1 MKDFREK
8 LALVPQLPGC
18 YQMKDAN
25 GEIIYVGKAKVLQN
39 RLKSYFT
46 GSHTGKTKALVENI
60 DDFEYIITSSELE
73 AFLLEINLI
82 KEYRPHYNIML
93 MDDKAYPYIYLTDEA
108 HPRLLLTRD
117 PAKFTK
123 KAKGKL
129 YGPYANGK
137 ACKDVVDV
145 LNKAFPLRKCNKIP
159 KKECLYYSLG
169 QCLGP
174 CINKVE
180 KEEYTKI
187 KQGIHAFLT
196 QENSNLEH
204 EIERKMYEASE
215 VQDFEKAITYRDILK
230 SLEIIHDRQKMTSDD
245 FGNRDVFGYFVE
257 DGYISIQVFHIRYGK
272 VIMRSGD
279 LFECVDDIDEILS
292 TYILEFYQIPSNI
305 LPDEVVVPQIV
316 DISLLESVIKTK
328 IVKPSIGD
336 KKKLVD
342 LVCDNCK
349 NNLKVKKQERLNR
362 IKKTITTTEEL
373 GKLLNIE
380 YPKRIELFD
389 NSNISGTSAVSAMV
403 CYVDGVPS
411 YKDYRKYIVK
421 TIVGADDFHTMIE
434 VITRRYKRLQEENKP
449 FPNLI
454 LVDGGAPQISAAKD
468 ALEQLGITSINL
480 AGLVK
485 DDNHHTRALV
495 NNQLVEIKIDKRSD
509 LFLLLEAM
517 QNEVHRFAITYFRKT
532 IAKSMTASTLDN
544 IKGIGKARKQKIL
557 EAFDNLD
564 DMKNASVEKYKSLG
578 IPKDVAEQIVL
589 ELNKGDN
596 HETN

>member
-1 MKDFREK
+1 MKDFKEK

-18 YQMKDAN
+18 YQMKDAS

-46 GSHTGKTKALVENI
+46 GSHSGKTKALVENI

-93 MDDKAYPYIYLTDEA
+93 MDDKAYPYIYLTDEV

-123 KAKGKL
+123 RAKGKL
-129 YGPYANGK
+129 YGPYANAK

-145 LNKAFPLRKCNKIP
+145 LNKAFPLRKCNNIP

-174 CINKVE
+174 CINKIE

-187 KQGIHAFLT
+187 KQDIHAFLT

-204 EIERKMYEASE
+204 EIEKKMYAASE
-215 VQDFEKAITYRDILK
+215 AQDFEKAISYRDILK
-230 SLEIIHDRQKMTSDD
+230 SLEIIHDKQKMTSQDY
-245 FGNRDVFGYFVE
+245 GNRDVFGYYVE

-292 TYILEFYQIPSNI
+292 TYILEFYQIPSNV

-316 DISLLESVIKTK
+316 DINLLESVIKTK
-328 IVKPSIGD
+328 IIKPAIGD

-373 GKLLNIE
+373 GNILNID

-411 YKDYRKYIVK
+411 FKDYRKYIVK

-434 VITRRYKRLQEENKP
+434 VITRRYKRLKEEGKP
-449 FPNLI
+449 YPNLI

-468 ALEQLGITSINL
+468 ALKQLGITEINL

-495 NNQLVEIKIDKRSD
+495 NDNLEEIAIDKRSD

-532 IAKSMTASTLDN
+532 IAKSMTASILDN
-544 IKGIGKARKQKIL
+544 IKGVGKARKQKIL
-557 EAFDNLD
+557 ESFDNLD
-564 DMKNASVEKYKSLG
+564 DMKNASVEKYQSLG
-578 IPKDVAEQIVL
+578 IPKDVAEKILV

-596 HETN
+596 YDSN